1 MNDRS
6 CFHYIHDGQTTRW
19 GPRRNMLLLPRF
31 GTHKP
36 LECGVW
42 SCLKDLQPHSQT
54 DRTIKHDLI
63 KPTLSPHVGFLFD
76 LMFLKALLREGH
88 LPLADER
95 GWCVAKKSQRLPL
108 AYKKAQ
114 HEGFRRCCLNAVPG
128 WAYCFKKHNHRKST
142 RITMLSSKLKAP
154 WTVPSMGNSAHHS
167 FNLANYA
174 LRESLKI
181 HDRFLIFSNPLP
193 KVLTKSGPS
202 HVLGQDRTPCTGNE
216 ARTCLQPEKQ
226 CNLSQEWDRFTWTMT
241 RRLCSHCGPQKRT
254 AAWSEPVG
262 RTLNSFLKA
271 IFNART

>member
-19 GPRRNMLLLPRF
+19 GPRHNMLLLPRF

-42 SCLKDLQPHSQT
+42 SCLKDLQPSSPT

-95 GWCVAKKSQRLPL
+95 RWCVAKKSQRLPL

-128 WAYCFKKHNHRKST
+128 WAYCFKKT
-142 RITMLSSKLKAP
+142 QSSKIYPHHYAELQTEGSLDSALDGKLCAP
-154 WTVPSMGNSAHHS
+154 
-167 FNLANYA
+167 F
-174 LRESLKI
+174 
-181 HDRFLIFSNPLP
+181 
-193 KVLTKSGPS
+193 
-202 HVLGQDRTPCTGNE
+202 
-216 ARTCLQPEKQ
+216 LQPGKLCTPWITQ
-226 CNLSQEWDRFTWTMT
+226 NSWQLSNI
-241 RRLCSHCGPQKRT
+241 L
-254 AAWSEPVG
+254 
-262 RTLNSFLKA
+262 
-271 IFNART
+271 